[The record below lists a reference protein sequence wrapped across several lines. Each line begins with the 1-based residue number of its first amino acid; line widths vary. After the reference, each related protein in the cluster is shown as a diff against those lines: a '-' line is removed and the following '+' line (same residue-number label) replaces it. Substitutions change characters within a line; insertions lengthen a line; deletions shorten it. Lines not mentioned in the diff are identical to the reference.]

1 MVATTSRSADELAAP
16 LDLLLTSSA
25 VGIADRMMPN
35 TSWSRFVLNLAK
47 QPRTVASRAGAL
59 SRELVSIAEG
69 RSELAPAKGDK
80 RFVDP
85 AWRGNPLL
93 KRTMQAYLAANNTV
107 NQLFSDAHLDWRDA
121 ERMRF
126 VLDVIT
132 EGLAPSNN
140 PVLNPL
146 GWKALI
152 DTGGLSAIRGLR
164 HFAGDMVSA
173 PRVPSMVEPD
183 AFTLGETIAVSP
195 GSVVFRCEEFEL
207 IQYAPQTDRVYS
219 VPLLMVPPVINKFYI
234 MDISPGRSMI
244 EYFVKQGVQ
253 VFAISWRNPTAEQRN
268 WGFDTYGR
276 AILNALDTVEKIA
289 QTDRTHLQASC
300 SGGILAAMTA
310 AHLNA
315 TGKGDRLA
323 GLTLMVTVLD
333 QRKAGFAAAA
343 IDEEAADIAVALSA
357 RKGYLDGRSLAE
369 VFAWLRPTDLV
380 WRYWVNNYVE
390 GKSPAAFDVLFWNA
404 DTTRMAAALH
414 RDMVMMGLHNSLVTP
429 GAVSM
434 LGTPVDLGQL
444 TTDAYVI
451 AGIADHISPWQACYR
466 SARLLGSKDLRFVLS
481 SSGHIAS
488 LVNPPGNPRAT
499 YRVGGVDEADPAA
512 WVDSAEQHADSWWP
526 DFVSWLGERSGGEEG
541 RTADAGGR
549 RPDAAG
555 TGAGQLCARALSHER
570 PSYDNCSRRAGGPPE
585 ACRSA
590 TRHHRMDEGHP
601 GSGGPVRRRHRGPP
615 MDPHRSGAGR
625 QRAVQGHDRARLL
638 DVVARACG
646 DFAGVGDP

>member
-25 VGIADRMMPN
+25 VGMADRMMPN

-80 RFVDP
+80 RFADT

-132 EGLAPSNN
+132 EGLSPSNN

-152 DTGGLSAIRGLR
+152 DTGGLSAFRGLR

-253 VFAISWRNPTAEQRN
+253 VFAISWRNPSAEQRN

-276 AILNALDTVEKIA
+276 AILNALDTVEKIS
-289 QTDRTHLQASC
+289 QSDRTHLQASC

-315 TGKGDRLA
+315 TGEGDRLA

-499 YRVGGVDEADPAA
+499 YRVGGVDEADPSA
-512 WVDSAEQHADSWWP
+512 WVESAERTRIRGGQISSRGWANAAAGRRTHRS
-526 DFVSWLGERSGGEEG
+526 RSGGP
-541 RTADAGGR
+541 A
-549 RPDAAG
+549 
-555 TGAGQLCARALSHER
+555 
-570 PSYDNCSRRAGGPPE
+570 
-585 ACRSA
+585 
-590 TRHHRMDEGHP
+590 
-601 GSGGPVRRRHRGPP
+601 
-615 MDPHRSGAGR
+615 
-625 QRAVQGHDRARLL
+625 
-638 DVVARACG
+638 
-646 DFAGVGDP
+646 